1 MSKEK
6 DNSINSSSRKP
17 MKKLTV
23 DEMVAAFEAR
33 GGKKPEPEKKE
44 EDERTQKPETGE
56 DTDNE

>member
-1 MSKEK
+1 MPKEK
-6 DNSINSSSRKP
+6 DNFVNSSPGKP

-33 GGKKPEPEKKE
+33 GGKRAEPEKKE
-44 EDERTQKPETGE
+44 EDGKTQALETGE